1 MLFEMDGSVLEGQ
14 GSFADQVRRAGAPE
28 DLCAL
33 LRGRGIGPDLLRR
46 LREAP
51 EGSMIRGVTPTDLYR
66 LIAG

>member
-1 MLFEMDGSVLEGQ
+1 MALSWKARAASRSV
-14 GSFADQVRRAGAPE
+14 AGR
-28 DLCAL
+28 L
-33 LRGRGIGPDLLRR
+33 LQL

>member
-14 GSFADQVRRAGAPE
+14 GSFADQVRRAGAQE

-33 LRGRGIGPDLLRR
+33 LRGRGIGPDLLRL

-51 EGSMIRGVTPTDLYR
+51 EGSLIRGVTPADLYR

>member
-28 DLCAL
+28 DLCVL
-33 LRGRGIGPDLLRR
+33 LRGRSAGAGLLQL

-51 EGSMIRGVTPTDLYR
+51 EGSLIRGVTPADLYR

>member
-14 GSFADQVRRAGAPE
+14 GSFADQVRRAGDPE
-28 DLCAL
+28 ALCAL
-33 LRGRGIGPDLLRR
+33 LRGRSADAGLLQL

-51 EGSMIRGVTPTDLYR
+51 EGSLIHGVTPADLYR

>member
-33 LRGRGIGPDLLRR
+33 LRGRSVDAGLLRL